1 MQLQE
6 IIQKNSFLKLSHFPL
21 NGGILWNY
29 GTISQL
35 RYCMSTFPPDF
46 SSSLW
51 THLCAYVCVFSSVQF
66 YHLWRF
72 LYLPPEVF
80 FLKTVSCLRVF
91 STSGDDRHEDVS
103 SLLNTQELCVTV
115 ARWRVEI
122 WPVAPVCGCVV
133 TLSHSLIRKGWL
145 AQTES

>member
-6 IIQKNSFLKLSHFPL
+6 IIQKNSFLRLSHFPL
-21 NGGILWNY
+21 NGGILWNCS
-29 GTISQL
+29 TISQL
-35 RYCMSTFPPDF
+35 GYCMSTFPPDF
-46 SSSLW
+46 SSSVW

-66 YHLWRF
+66 YHLCRF
-72 LYLPPEVF
+72 LYPPPEVF

-91 STSGDDRHEDVS
+91 STSGDDRHGDVS
-103 SLLNTQELCVTV
+103 SRLNTQELCVTV
-115 ARWRVEI
+115 GRWRVEI